1 MRHGI
6 VILPQGAWRD
16 QAERW
21 RRAEELGFHTGWT
34 YDHLSWNPL
43 DGEDWGA
50 AIPTL
55 TAAALVT
62 HRLRIGTFVA
72 SPNFRHPVS
81 FARELATLDA
91 VSGGR
96 LTLGVGSG
104 SATSDAPVLG
114 SEPLSPRARH
124 ARFDEFVRH
133 LDVLLR
139 FEPHGAD
146 GIHLDGEWYRA
157 VRARMV
163 GAPEQSPRLPFV
175 IAADGPRGIALA
187 AELGDGWVT
196 LGPKDATDDAAWW
209 SGVAERADRMEES
222 LAATDRDPDGFSR
235 VLSLDAGPVFSLES
249 AERYRECVA
258 RAAELGFTDVVAHWP
273 RASRRYV
280 GDERVLDEIA
290 PVLTDGTR

>member
-6 VILPQGAWRD
+6 VILPQGPWAL

-21 RRAEELGFHTGWT
+21 RRAEQLGFDSGWT

-43 DGEDWGA
+43 DGEEWGA
-50 AIPTL
+50 AVPTL

-62 HRLRIGTFVA
+62 ERMRLGTFVA

-91 VSGGR
+91 IAGGR

-114 SEPLSPRARH
+114 HGPLSPRARH
-124 ARFDEFVRH
+124 ARFEEFVRH

-139 FEPHGAD
+139 FEPDGAD
-146 GIHLDGEWYRA
+146 GVHLDGEWYRA

-163 GAPEQSPRLPFV
+163 GAPEQRPRLPFV
-175 IAADGPRGIALA
+175 IAADGPRGIAFA

-196 LGPKDATDDAAWW
+196 LGPREAADDDAWW
-209 SGVAERADRMEES
+209 AGVAERADRFDDA
-222 LAATDRDPDGFSR
+222 LAATGRHGVAR
-235 VLSLDAGPVFSLES
+235 VLSLDGGPVFSLAS
-249 AERYRECVA
+249 AERYRECVE
-258 RAAELGFTDVVAHWP
+258 RAGDLGFTEVVTHWP
-273 RASRRYV
+273 RADRRYV

-290 PVLTDGTR
+290 PLRAAR